1 MVSSMSSE
9 MREPTY
15 LVLTALAGGRRHGY
29 AVMQDVASIS
39 EGKVRLRAGTLYATL
54 DRLLGEGLVEVAGE
68 EVVAGR
74 ARRYYVLSEQGRSVL
89 AAESRQRAV
98 IATEAL
104 RRLDL
109 AGGMA

>member
-1 MVSSMSSE
+1 MGG
-9 MREPTY
+9 PTY

-29 AVMQDVASIS
+29 AVMQDVATIS
-39 EGKVRLRAGTLYATL
+39 AGKVRLRAGTLYATL

-68 EVVAGR
+68 EVVDGR
-74 ARRYYVLSEQGRSVL
+74 ARRYYVLSDQGVSVL
-89 AAESRQRAV
+89 AAESQQRAV

-109 AGGMA
+109 AGGVA

>member
-1 MVSSMSSE
+1 MPSE

-29 AVMQDVASIS
+29 AVMQDVATIS
-39 EGKVRLRAGTLYATL
+39 SGKVRLRAGTLYATL

-68 EVVAGR
+68 EVVDGR
-74 ARRYYVLSEQGRSVL
+74 ARRYYVLSDQGRSVL
-89 AAESRQRAV
+89 AAESRQRAT

-109 AGGMA
+109 AGGVA